1 MRLVRLSETI
11 CETIAG
17 VLLGLLGV
25 LLGILPDFTRIL
37 LGMYRE
43 YSTEGVS
50 LVILVPIFTDF
61 SDFLGRCTTSMLLFE

>member
-1 MRLVRLSETI
+1 MRLSMRLSMRT
-11 CETIAG
+11 TAG

-25 LLGILPDFTRIL
+25 SPGILPDFTRIL

-43 YSTEGVS
+43 YSTKGVS

-61 SDFLGRCTTSMLLFE
+61 SDFLGRTESCQMIL